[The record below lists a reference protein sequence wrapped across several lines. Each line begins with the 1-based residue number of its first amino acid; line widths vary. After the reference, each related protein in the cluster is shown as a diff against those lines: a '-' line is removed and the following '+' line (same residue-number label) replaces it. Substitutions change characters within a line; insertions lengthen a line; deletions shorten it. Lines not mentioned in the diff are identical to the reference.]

1 MSEETLMGCANLRSR
16 KARQKMRASF
26 CLETSKHQEILSE
39 FSSTMWE
46 LVNHY
51 SQLQRNRI
59 FLRMRKREGRRE
71 RGRKDRGEDER

>member
-1 MSEETLMGCANLRSR
+1 
-16 KARQKMRASF
+16 MRASF
-26 CLETSKHQEILSE
+26 RLETSKHQEILGE
-39 FSSTMWE
+39 FSPTMWE

-59 FLRMRKREGRRE
+59 FLKMRKREGRRE